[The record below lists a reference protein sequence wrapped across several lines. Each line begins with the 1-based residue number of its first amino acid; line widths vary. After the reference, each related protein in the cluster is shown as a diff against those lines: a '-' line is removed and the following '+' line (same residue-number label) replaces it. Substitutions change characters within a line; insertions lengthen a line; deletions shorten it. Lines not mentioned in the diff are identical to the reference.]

1 MWWRQHWISPW
12 PLVAKVIVTAT
23 VSRHTTT
30 WSMKLRRA
38 VLKVIFGKTVPRTPS
53 HRGLVYRVVHRTVH
67 RIVYFLKCDV
77 KNLNKIWIWIVN
89 KQTNKH
95 IKSRRLLRND
105 FRSIGRPKYMF
116 SEYMLPEYRLYI
128 LISNTITKKT
138 PKTSK
143 IMMKRIQIVNLLTV
157 NNCVLFLLKYA
168 TS

>member
-1 MWWRQHWISPW
+1 
-12 PLVAKVIVTAT
+12 
-23 VSRHTTT
+23 
-30 WSMKLRRA
+30 
-38 VLKVIFGKTVPRTPS
+38 
-53 HRGLVYRVVHRTVH
+53 
-67 RIVYFLKCDV
+67 
-77 KNLNKIWIWIVN
+77 
-89 KQTNKH
+89 
-95 IKSRRLLRND
+95 
-105 FRSIGRPKYMF
+105 MF

>member
-30 WSMKLRRA
+30 WSVKLRRT

-53 HRGLVYRVVHRTVH
+53 HRGLVYHVVHRTVH
-67 RIVYFLKCDV
+67 RIVYFLKSDV
-77 KNLNKIWIWIVN
+77 KNLNKIRILIVN
-89 KQTNKH
+89 KQTNKQNKH
-95 IKSRRLLRND
+95 IKSRQLLRND

-128 LISNTITKKT
+128 LISNTITKKHQK
-138 PKTSK
+138 PP
-143 IMMKRIQIVNLLTV
+143 R
-157 NNCVLFLLKYA
+157 
-168 TS
+168 